1 MRVASKDLSSESKV
15 IIYPGSRKFFANEL
29 PILREKLDSFC
40 DGFEGVNLCCEIE
53 YDRFLIF
60 MISEETV
67 LDLDNQNLLVD
78 FILGLEKTF
87 EISLLDK
94 VNVCFKQGP
103 YVQLKETPDFKLLIK
118 NKGVSKKTI
127 VFDNMINTKLEYEE
141 SWESPAGES
150 WLSHF
155 F

>member
-1 MRVASKDLSSESKV
+1 MRVTSKDLSLESKI
-15 IIYPGSRKFFANEL
+15 IIYPGSRKFFANEM

-60 MISEETV
+60 MISEETA
-67 LDLDNQNLLVD
+67 LDLDNQNLLVA
-78 FILGLEKTF
+78 FILELEKTF

-103 YVQLKETPDFKLLIK
+103 YVQLKEISDFKLLIK

-127 VFDNMINTKLEYEE
+127 VFDNMLNTKFEYED
-141 SWESPAGES
+141 SWEAPAGES